1 MSDSARSREVSPI
14 PTRMPVVNGIARRP
28 ASAIVRIR
36 TAGTLSGELKWGIP
50 RPPSRS
56 LEVSSMMPIDAEA
69 CFSRA
74 ISSYDMTPGFR
85 CGRRPVSSM
94 TRIATART

>member
-1 MSDSARSREVSPI
+1 M
-14 PTRMPVVNGIARRP
+14 
-28 ASAIVRIR
+28 VRIR

-56 LEVSSMMPIDAEA
+56 LEVSSMMPIEAEA

-85 CGRRPVSSM
+85 CGSRPVSSM